1 MGRHAPRRGGPTAL
15 VSAFAVAVAA
25 GTITLFAA
33 TPDGGGAAQAATTAT
48 AAAAAATTEIVLDDP
63 LWTFPRTERLLA
75 AGETGF
81 LHRQT
86 DVAGLLW
93 TDYADGTTVTVQG
106 PSGVFEPND
115 RSGCDDIDE
124 ACPSGFFAQGGDTV
138 ALQPRERD
146 EDTVL
151 WSPDGSPPQTVYLP
165 GDYLGTYGSTV
176 VTGDEERV
184 LDDGSVVE
192 GSWLELTDFVDGEQ
206 RDRTVTGF
214 PTDGYKGY
222 APDTTGDRN
231 GALLAYTT
239 SATDG
244 VHTSTIGYLDFAT
257 AEFTVA
263 FTGAAPFPEVVLT
276 EDRVGWYTPAS
287 GLHLKPRAD
296 LGAEETVPV
305 AGNPGGDGETDE
317 DMYAPLPVLVGN
329 WLVLTDPKGGSTAVS
344 LTDGSTR
351 TLLNDTYGNPLA
363 VPDGS
368 ALVTGGTGAADW
380 WIHRITEGPDGA
392 PKLTKLYKVA
402 PYENPKS
409 GVALSRGHLRVAEN
423 TSGDDATSV
432 RTLTTDNATTLTAS
446 AAKTG
451 QTVNPICPY
460 AGTVCSV
467 LWGNQA
473 AEPEDVFLQRTS
485 GGKERLTSINE
496 EWGNSVL
503 AFGTGGG
510 AVVDVS
516 DNYVVYNSG
525 GTAPAQYVGE
535 FVQGQKL
542 KRTIRAA
549 ALNGSTLWSATGT
562 SGQLTSY
569 SLTTNKTLA
578 TVTVPGLGCVPSELQ
593 AAGRWVYWACGTAS
607 AGVYDTQSRKSTAV
621 RPGDVLLGDGFTVRH
636 DHTTDELVLTE
647 TPTGT
652 TRVLAAHIP
661 DTGLAVDR
669 RYRWTVDE
677 YTGLVAWFDA
687 YEQTHVATTGVAPSS
702 PTAFVSEIDS
712 SLVDVPTSTAYPW
725 RGSWLLSRPVTSW
738 SLTFTSEQSTATGRV
753 TRTFTGGA
761 TRAWLA
767 ASWNGRT
774 ANGSYFPNGDH
785 TWTLRATGLGTS
797 APVTVATGTGYTE
810 RGSAVR
816 HDFTDLEGPDGLGDL
831 LTLSGSGA
839 LAFHDGNGKGGISRD
854 NGENTGTGWSTSVR
868 AVPFGDL
875 SGDRCNDVL
884 VRMANGALRLYK
896 PRCGYPVTP
905 TTAYTTLA
913 TSGWTQHD
921 ILTSPGDISGD
932 GRPDLIARKA
942 SNGTVYLYKGT
953 SAGKLAA
960 PVRLYADW
968 RAYKKIVG
976 AGDLNGD
983 GIGDLLAQDKANNLY
998 RFDGTGRGTF
1008 TARTKLF
1015 GAWGASYN
1023 AVVGVGDLNS
1033 DGRADLVARDTAGN
1047 LYRQSGDG
1055 KGSFGARA
1063 KIGSGWGAYKA
1074 LS

>member
-1 MGRHAPRRGGPTAL
+1 MGRHALRRGGPTAL

-33 TPDGGGAAQAATTAT
+33 TPDGGGAAQAATVAGTS
-48 AAAAAATTEIVLDDP
+48 ATTEIVLDDP

-81 LHRQT
+81 LHRQS
-86 DVAGLLW
+86 DVEGLLW
-93 TDYADGTTVTVQG
+93 TNYADGTTVTVRG
-106 PSGVFEPND
+106 SNGVYEPND
-115 RSGCDDIDE
+115 RSGCDDINE
-124 ACPSGFFAQGGDTV
+124 ACPSGFFAQGGDIV
-138 ALQPRERD
+138 AMQPRERD
-146 EDTVL
+146 EETVL
-151 WSPDGSPPQTVYLP
+151 WSPDGSPPQTVFLS
-165 GDYLGTYGSTV
+165 GDYIGTYGSTV
-176 VTGDEERV
+176 VTAHENSV

-192 GSWLELTDFVDGEQ
+192 GSWTELIDFVDGEQ

-214 PTDGYKGY
+214 PTDGYGGY
-222 APDTTGDRN
+222 APKTTGDRT
-231 GALLAYTT
+231 GALLAYA
-239 SATDG
+239 SLGADG
-244 VHTSTIGYLDFAT
+244 VRTPSIGYLDFAT
-257 AEFTVA
+257 AAFTVA
-263 FTGAAPFPEVVLT
+263 FTGTDSLAEVVLT
-276 EDRVGWYTPAS
+276 EDRVGWYTPDS

-296 LGAEETVPV
+296 LTAEETVPV
-305 AGNPGGDGETDE
+305 AGNPGSDE
-317 DMYAPLPVLVGN
+317 DIYAPVPVLVGN
-329 WLVLTDPKGGSTAVS
+329 WLVLTDPNGGSTAVS
-344 LTDGSTR
+344 LVDGSTR

-380 WIHRITEGPDGA
+380 WIHRIAEGPDGT
-392 PKLTKLYKVA
+392 PQLTKLYKVA

-423 TSGDDATSV
+423 TSGDDSTSV
-432 RTLTTDNATTLTAS
+432 RTLTTDNGTTLTAS

-451 QTVNPICPY
+451 QTVNPVCPY

-467 LWGNQA
+467 MWGNHGT
-473 AEPEDVFLQRTS
+473 EPEDVFLQRTS

-496 EWGNSVL
+496 EWGNSKL
-503 AFGTGGG
+503 EFGTGGG

-516 DNYVVYNSG
+516 DNYAVYNSG
-525 GTAPAQYVGE
+525 GTTPAQYVGE
-535 FVQGQKL
+535 FGQGQKL

-549 ALNGSTLWSATGT
+549 ALNGSTLWSATAT

-569 SLTTNKTLA
+569 SLTANKTLA

-607 AGVYDTQSRKSTAV
+607 AGVYDSKSRTSTAV
-621 RPGDVLLGDGFTVRH
+621 KPGDVLLGDGFTVRH
-636 DHTTDELVLTE
+636 DHTTDELVLTQ

-652 TRVLAAHIP
+652 TRVLASHVP
-661 DTGLAVDR
+661 DTGLAADR

-687 YEQTHVATTGVAPSS
+687 YEQTHVATTGVAPST
-702 PTAFVSEIDS
+702 PTAFVSTIEN
-712 SLVDVPTSTAYPW
+712 SLVDAPTAAAYPW
-725 RGSWLLSRPVTSW
+725 QGSWLLSRPVTSW
-738 SLTFTSEQSTATGRV
+738 SLTFASEQSTATGRAI
-753 TRTFTGGA
+753 RTFTGGA
-761 TRAWLA
+761 ARAWLS

-774 ANGSYFPNGDH
+774 ASGSYFPNGEF
-785 TWTLRATGLGTS
+785 TWSLKATGLGTS
-797 APVTVATGTGYTE
+797 APVTVVTGTGHTE

-816 HDFTDLEGPDGLGDL
+816 HDFTGIEGPDGLGDL

-839 LAFHDGNGKGGISRD
+839 LAFHNGNGRGGISRD

-896 PRCGYPVTP
+896 PRCNYPVTP
-905 TTAYTTLA
+905 RTSYTTLA

-921 ILTSPGDISGD
+921 ILTSPGDLTGD

-942 SNGTVYLYKGT
+942 STGAVYLYKGT
-953 SAGKLAA
+953 SAGKLSGAVA
-960 PVRLYADW
+960 LYANW
-968 RAYKKIVG
+968 KGYKKIVG

-998 RFDGTGRGTF
+998 RFNGTGRGTF
-1008 TARTKLF
+1008 TARTKLS
-1015 GAWGASYN
+1015 GSWGASYN
-1023 AVVGVGDLNS
+1023 AVVGVGDITN

-1055 KGSFGARA
+1055 KGSFGART
-1063 KIGSGWGAYKA
+1063 KIGSGWGTYKS